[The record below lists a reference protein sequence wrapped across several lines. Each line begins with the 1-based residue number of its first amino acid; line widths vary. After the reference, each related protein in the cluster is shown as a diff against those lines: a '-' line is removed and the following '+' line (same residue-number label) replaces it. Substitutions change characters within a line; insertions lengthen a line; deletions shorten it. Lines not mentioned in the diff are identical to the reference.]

1 MNWNF
6 VHIVLTDGDDG
17 GSDSSLPSL
26 LQKVSFLDQHL
37 QVNMY
42 KLVLIGLGA
51 SESVDN

>member
-1 MNWNF
+1 MNWKF

-17 GSDSSLPSL
+17 GSDSSLPTI
-26 LQKVSFLDQHL
+26 LQKVSSLDEHL
-37 QVNMY
+37 QVKMH